1 MKIDRCHLALAAA
14 LSLLAGPLAA
24 QSTSTGSGQAYPAKP
39 VRVVVPWPPGGSN
52 DIVGRIVAQK
62 LAETSGQQFIVDNR
76 GGAAGTIGAEQVAK
90 APPDGYTIMVHSATH
105 VSNPHLYG
113 KLPYD
118 TLKDFVGIAPISAQ
132 IGMLIVHPSLPVKS
146 AKEFIALAK
155 SKPGQLTYSSSGN
168 GSFVH
173 LTMALFAAMSDLKL
187 VHVPYKGGGPA
198 AISISSG
205 ETQAQMGTIGAVMQ
219 QIVNKR
225 VRPLAVTSD
234 YRVEAFPQ
242 VPTLAEAGV
251 AGYEFT
257 AWIGALGPAG
267 MPKPVVDKLNADIQK
282 ILRMPDVAEKLK
294 SQTLD
299 PMSMSPEQFARRL
312 KSDYDKY
319 EKVIKLTGAK
329 ID

>member
-1 MKIDRCHLALAAA
+1 M
-14 LSLLAGPLAA
+14 
-24 QSTSTGSGQAYPAKP
+24 
-39 VRVVVPWPPGGSN
+39 
-52 DIVGRIVAQK
+52 
-62 LAETSGQQFIVDNR
+62 
-76 GGAAGTIGAEQVAK
+76 
-90 APPDGYTIMVHSATH
+90 
-105 VSNPHLYG
+105 
-113 KLPYD
+113 
-118 TLKDFVGIAPISAQ
+118 KDFVGIAPISAQ

-146 AKEFIALAK
+146 VKEFIALAK
-155 SKPGQLTYSSSGN
+155 SKPGQITYSSSGN

-173 LTMALFAAMSDLKL
+173 LTMALFNAMTDTRM

-198 AISISSG
+198 AISIAAG

-219 QIVNKR
+219 QVLSKR

-234 YRVEAFPQ
+234 YRVEAFPE

-251 AGYEFT
+251 PGYEFT
-257 AWIGALGPAG
+257 AWIGLLGPAG
-267 MPKPVVDKLNADIQK
+267 MPKPIVDKLNADVQK
-282 ILRMPDVAEKLK
+282 ILRTPDVAEKLK

-299 PMSMSPEQFARRL
+299 PLIMTPEQFARRL

>member
-1 MKIDRCHLALAAA
+1 METSRCRLALAVA
-14 LSLLAGPLAA
+14 LLSFGGLSGLSAPIMA
-24 QSTSTGSGQAYPAKP
+24 QSYPAKP

-52 DIVGRIVAQK
+52 DIVARIVAQK
-62 LAETSGQQFIVDNR
+62 LTELNAQQFIVDNR
-76 GGAAGTIGAEQVAK
+76 GGAAGTIGADNVAK
-90 APPDGYTIMVHSATH
+90 SPPDGYTFMVHSATH
-105 VSNPHLYG
+105 VSNPHLYA

-132 IGMLIVHPSLPVKS
+132 IGMLIVHPSLPAKS
-146 AKEFIALAK
+146 VKEFVALAK

-173 LTMALFAAMSDLKL
+173 LTMAMFAQMAGIKMI
-187 VHVPYKGGGPA
+187 HIPYKGGGPA

-205 ETQAQMGTIGAVMQ
+205 ETQAQIGTIGAVMS
-219 QIVNKR
+219 QIEAKR
-225 VRPLAVTSD
+225 VRPLAVTAD
-234 YRVEAFPQ
+234 KRVDAFPQ

-257 AWIGALGPAG
+257 AWIGALAPAG
-267 MPKPVVDKLNADIQK
+267 TPKPIVDKLNGDIQK
-282 ILRMPDVAEKLK
+282 ILRMPDVSEKLK
-294 SQTLD
+294 GQTLD
-299 PMSMSPEQFARRL
+299 PMFMNSEQFARRL

>member
-1 MKIDRCHLALAAA
+1 
-14 LSLLAGPLAA
+14 
-24 QSTSTGSGQAYPAKP
+24 
-39 VRVVVPWPPGGSN
+39 VVVPWPPGGSN
-52 DIVGRIVAQK
+52 DIVARVVAQK
-62 LAETSGQQFIVDNR
+62 LSELNGQQFVVDNR
-76 GGAAGTIGAEQVAK
+76 GGAAGTIGSDVVAK
-90 APPDGYTIMVHSATH
+90 SPPDGYTIMVHSATH
-105 VSNPHLYG
+105 VANPHLYG

-118 TLKDFVGIAPISAQ
+118 TLRDFVGIAPISAQ

-155 SKPGQLTYSSSGN
+155 SKPSQLTYSSSGN

-173 LTMALFAAMSDLKL
+173 LTMALFAAMADIKL

-219 QIVNKR
+219 QIIQKR

-234 YRVEAFPQ
+234 YRVEAFPEI
-242 VPTLAEAGV
+242 PTLAQAGV
-251 AGYEFT
+251 PGYEFT
-257 AWIGALGPAG
+257 AWIGALAPAAT
-267 MPKPVVDKLNADIQK
+267 PKAIVDKLNGDIQK

-299 PMSMSPEQFARRL
+299 PMVMNPEQFARRL

-319 EKVIKLTGAK
+319 EKVIRLTGAK

>member
-1 MKIDRCHLALAAA
+1 MIAGRLALAGA
-14 LSLLAGPLAA
+14 LAVLAGPVFS
-24 QSTSTGSGQAYPAKP
+24 QQYPAKP
-39 VRVVVPWPPGGSN
+39 VRVVIPWPPGGSN

-62 LAETSGQQFIVDNR
+62 LGESNGQQFVVDNR
-76 GGAAGTIGAEQVAK
+76 GGAAGTIGSDVVAK
-90 APPDGYTIMVHSATH
+90 SPPDGYTIMVHSATH
-105 VSNPHLYG
+105 VANPHLYG

-132 IGMLIVHPSLPVKS
+132 IGMLVVHPSLPVKNV
-146 AKEFIALAK
+146 KEFIALAK
-155 SKPGQLTYSSSGN
+155 SKPGQLVYSSSGN

-173 LTMALFAAMSDLKL
+173 LTMALFASMAGIKMT
-187 VHVPYKGGGPA
+187 HVPYKGGGPA

-205 ETQAQMGTIGAVMQ
+205 ETQAQLGTIGAVMQ

-225 VRPLAVTSD
+225 VRPLAVSSD
-234 YRVEAFPQ
+234 YRVEAFPD

-251 AGYEFT
+251 PGYEFT
-257 AWIGALGPAG
+257 AWIGAFAPGAT
-267 MPKPVVDKLNADIQK
+267 PKAIVDKLNGDIQK
-282 ILRMPDVAEKLK
+282 ILKMPDVADKLK

-299 PMSMSPEQFARRL
+299 PMSMTPDQFAKRL
-312 KSDYDKY
+312 RSDYEKY